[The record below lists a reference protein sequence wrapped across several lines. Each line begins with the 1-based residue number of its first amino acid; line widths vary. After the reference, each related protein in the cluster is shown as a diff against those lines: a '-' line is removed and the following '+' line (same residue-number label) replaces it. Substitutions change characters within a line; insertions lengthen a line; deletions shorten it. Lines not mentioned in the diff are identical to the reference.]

1 MSETTTGQTEVT
13 TPEMSGTSEAI
24 IDTTADTTQQEGNDD
39 AIENSE
45 NITDGDDGE
54 GGENE
59 VTENADNSENDGEG
73 DKPFVTV
80 KFNKGFQSYTAEE
93 AKPLIQMGLN
103 YQRLS
108 PVLEQAKILAAEN
121 NQSMQEFI
129 GELHQA
135 HEQMQRE
142 RYMDAS
148 GGDEELV
155 ERMMQQQKQQLLERS
170 GQIDKPADAPENDND
185 YVEQLANEFMALQK
199 DFPEYEK
206 FSDLPPEVL
215 QTAQKENISLLDA
228 KLRLDY
234 SSRKAA
240 NAAKKQQ
247 KKNSGA
253 ALGSAGSGNGSGDND
268 ISALMKGI
276 WG

>member
-1 MSETTTGQTEVT
+1 MSETITGQAEVT
-13 TPEMSGTSEAI
+13 TPEMSGTSEAS
-24 IDTTADTTQQEGNDD
+24 IDTTAETTQQGGNDE
-39 AIENSE
+39 ALENSE
-45 NITDGDDGE
+45 NIADGE
-54 GGENE
+54 GGSNGENE
-59 VTENADNSENDGEG
+59 VAEGADDTDDDGQGEQ
-73 DKPFVTV
+73 PFVTV
-80 KFNKGFQSYTAEE
+80 KFNKGFQNYTAEE

-129 GELHQA
+129 GELYQA

-170 GQIDKPADAPENDND
+170 GQIDKPEADENDSD

-199 DFPEYEK
+199 DFPEFEK

-215 QTAQKENISLLDA
+215 QTAQQNNISLLDA

-234 SSRKAA
+234 ASRKAA